1 MKIWIYHFSDMKK
14 PLLILILGAAA
25 ALLLIFASYKLGE
38 RKGKKEVS
46 TLLER
51 LDWAEKRMKE
61 AEGNNLSIVM
71 GIDEMNDRLDTL
83 SASISAQA
91 ELAKEIAAQSTRN
104 GNKLRQELDRFMLE
118 VKKQEEEESNLRELA
133 KSFKDE

>member
-1 MKIWIYHFSDMKK
+1 MKK

-38 RKGKKEVS
+38 RKGEKEVS

-104 GNKLRQELDRFMLE
+104 GNKLRQELDRLMIE
-118 VKKQEEEESNLRELA
+118 VKKQA
-133 KSFKDE
+133 